1 MQGEGQDNTQR
12 DAALPRSA
20 RFQSKGDFQ
29 QVFDQAVKVV
39 DDCFTLLARKN
50 SLGHARL
57 GLAISKKIARRAVDR
72 NRIKRNV
79 RESFR
84 LCRHELGAMDIVV
97 LARRGLDTKSNDEMR
112 TSLASL
118 WPKLV
123 KRCEK
128 S

>member
-1 MQGEGQDNTQR
+1 MQGDGQYNIQR
-12 DAALPRSA
+12 DEALPRSA
-20 RFQSKGDFQ
+20 RLNNKRDFQ
-29 QVFDQAVKVV
+29 QVFDRAIKVV
-39 DDCFTLLARKN
+39 DDCFTLLARKT
-50 SLGHARL
+50 SLGQARL
-57 GLAISKKIARRAVDR
+57 GMAISKKIARRAVDR

-84 LCRHELGAMDIVV
+84 LTRYELGAIDIVV
-97 LARRGLDTKSNDEMR
+97 LARRGLESKSNHEMR
-112 TSLASL
+112 ASLDSL